1 MLFLLRNR
9 RAGFLGGGLSGEN
22 AVQALFAEL
31 SYIPYPTRMR
41 GNLGLVRAGAIVLS
55 ASLGYDRVEL
65 LRRLSNFNL
74 QATMNPRDASMNERY
89 GTEKAL
95 WSTFD

>member
-1 MLFLLRNR
+1 V
-9 RAGFLGGGLSGEN
+9 
-22 AVQALFAEL
+22 VQALFAEL

-41 GNLGLVRAGAIVLS
+41 GDLGLFRVGAVVLS
-55 ASLGYDRVEL
+55 ARPSSLALGYDRVEL

-95 WSTFD
+95 WSTFDCKG